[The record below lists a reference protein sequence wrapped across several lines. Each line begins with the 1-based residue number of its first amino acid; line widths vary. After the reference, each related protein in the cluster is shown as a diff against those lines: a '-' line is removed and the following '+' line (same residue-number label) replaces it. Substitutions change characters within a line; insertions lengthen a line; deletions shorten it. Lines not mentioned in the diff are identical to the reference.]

1 MKLEELFMNTKN
13 NLIFF
18 FLSFFPVFA
27 IKSNFNNLEYSI
39 IAIIFIFLIFLNYFF
54 TKFLIKKKIT
64 KLFI

>member
-13 NLIFF
+13 NLIF

-39 IAIIFIFLIFLNYFF
+39 IAIIFIF
-54 TKFLIKKKIT
+54 
-64 KLFI
+64 